1 MLDPGAGFQV
11 EATSRP
17 EHSRIASHRMASPSQ
32 LGYVEC
38 LSRRMP
44 RGQEH
49 VTAETTVAQLKGR
62 ITSEVPCDQPVIRLC
77 PEFVELLE
85 IDCGYMWLYYVYK
98 WTIGFGWIWIMISE
112 HNND

>member
-1 MLDPGAGFQV
+1 MLDPAADFQV

-17 EHSRIASHRMASPSQ
+17 EHSHIVCRM
-32 LGYVEC
+32 
-38 LSRRMP
+38 SRRMP

-62 ITSEVPCDQPVIRLC
+62 ITSEVPCGELVIRLR

-85 IDCGYMWLYYVYK
+85 IDCDYTMFTSGL
-98 WTIGFGWIWIMISE
+98 
-112 HNND
+112 

>member
-32 LGYVEC
+32 LGSVEC
-38 LSRRMP
+38 LPRRMP

-62 ITSEVPCDQPVIRLC
+62 ITSEVPCDQLVIRLR

-85 IDCGYMWLYYVYK
+85 IDCDYTM
-98 WTIGFGWIWIMISE
+98 FISGL
-112 HNND
+112 

>member
-17 EHSRIASHRMASPSQ
+17 EHSRIASHRMVPSQ
-32 LGYVEC
+32 LGSVEC

-62 ITSEVPCDQPVIRLC
+62 ITSEVPCGELVIRLR
-77 PEFVELLE
+77 PEFSELLE
-85 IDCGYMWLYYVYK
+85 IDCVY
-98 WTIGFGWIWIMISE
+98 TMFTSGL
-112 HNND
+112 

>member
-17 EHSRIASHRMASPSQ
+17 EHSRIASHRMVPSQ
-32 LGYVEC
+32 LGSVEC

-62 ITSEVPCDQPVIRLC
+62 ITSEVPCDQLVIRLR

-85 IDCGYMWLYYVYK
+85 IDCDYTM
-98 WTIGFGWIWIMISE
+98 FISGL
-112 HNND
+112 

>member
-1 MLDPGAGFQV
+1 MLDPGADFQV

-17 EHSRIASHRMASPSQ
+17 EHSPTWSVECRASH
-32 LGYVEC
+32 GG
-38 LSRRMP
+38 MP

-62 ITSEVPCDQPVIRLC
+62 ITSEVPCDQPVIRLR

-85 IDCGYMWLYYVYK
+85 IDYDYTDTKLL
-98 WTIGFGWIWIMISE
+98 
-112 HNND
+112 